1 MATSADL
8 TDFGEEQLRDSV
20 ILNYRP
26 SGIFLQGSLE
36 AEDLCDEIQRLEI
49 ALWSYRRQEIRIPN
63 GEDRSTTIFEA
74 LKFYRD
80 YRQSQ
85 VESCQ
90 FEEGEL

>member
-1 MATSADL
+1 MAEIADL
-8 TDFGEEQLRDSV
+8 AEFGEEQLRDSV
-20 ILNYRP
+20 VLNYRP
-26 SGIFLQGSLE
+26 SGVFLQGCLE

-49 ALWSYRRQEIRIPN
+49 ALWSYRRQSVGIPN
-63 GEDRSTTIFEA
+63 SEDRSTTVFEA